1 MTDENECRLTGRRCY
16 RTHYGEERCS
26 AEPTTQDAV
35 DCIRTLD
42 DRRVDMEQELADL
55 DKWIEN
61 IKKHAA
67 NDKKN
72 PETKH

>member
-16 RTHYGEERCS
+16 RTHFGEERCS
-26 AEPTTQDAV
+26 AEPTPQDAV
-35 DCIRTLD
+35 DCILTLD
-42 DRRVDMEQELADL
+42 DRRVEMEKELEDM

-67 NDKKN
+67 NEKKGS
-72 PETKH
+72 ETKH